1 MAPFNTNEEK
11 IEKIECPK
19 DDVSTKNIAK
29 KPVGDREFDF
39 EKKCPFKKVTVH
51 PLVLLS
57 VVDHFTRISKVQKV
71 KRVVGVLLGSG
82 GPGKTLDIA
91 NSFAVPFDED
101 EKGTWF
107 VDVDYLESMFHM
119 FYKVA
124 AKEKIVGWYHTGP
137 KLCKNDIAINE
148 LLMKYTPNPVLVI
161 IQAQPSSSGLP
172 TEAYYQ
178 CHENH
183 NDGSLPTKTFEHV
196 SSEIAAEEAEEVGVE
211 HLLRDI
217 KDQTAGTL
225 TQRLNHQLAGLA
237 GLEKYLGDICKY
249 LENVNS
255 GKLPKNDQ
263 INYMIQEALN
273 LLPNVHNPSFIE
285 SQNVSCNDQYMCI
298 YMGSLIRSVIALH
311 NLIDNKISLQKAE
324 KDIMNLHE
332 TQKVE
337 EKKEEKSD
345 GKVKEVKGK

>member
-1 MAPFNTNEEK
+1 MAKDSEK
-11 IEKIECPK
+11 KI
-19 DDVSTKNIAK
+19 DDSVTVGIPIAVK
-29 KPVGDREFDF
+29 KPSGDKEFSLD
-39 EKKCPFKKVTVH
+39 KKCPFKKVVVH

-57 VVDHFTRISKVQKV
+57 VVDHYNRATKNQKV
-71 KRVVGVLLGSG
+71 KRVVGVLLGSQ
-82 GPGKTLDIA
+82 GPNKTLDIA

-101 EKGTWF
+101 DKQIWF
-107 VDVDYLESMFHM
+107 LDVDYLETMFHM

-137 KLCKNDIAINE
+137 KLAKNDIAINE
-148 LLMKYTPNPVLVI
+148 LLMKFTPNPVLII
-161 IQAQPSSSGLP
+161 IQATPTEMGLP

-183 NDGSLPTKTFEHV
+183 CDGSLPSKTFEHLA
-196 SSEIAAEEAEEVGVE
+196 SEIGAEEAEEVGVE

-237 GLEKYLGDICKY
+237 GLEKFLVEITKY
-249 LENVNS
+249 LENVHD

-273 LLPNVHNPSFIE
+273 LLPNVHNPEFVE
-285 SQNVSCNDQYMCI
+285 SQNVSSNDQYMCV
-298 YMGSLIRSVIALH
+298 YMGSLIRTVIALH

-324 KDIMNLHE
+324 KDIMAVPE
-332 TQKVE
+332 P
-337 EKKEEKSD
+337 EKKEIAKPAVD
-345 GKVKEVKGK
+345 VKTEAKK